1 MIVIEYKDERIIAN
15 VYGEF
20 TLADFKEFEAIVNE
34 KARLTK
40 KLDLLVDL
48 RKMLSL
54 TVDTALQDLAFRRE
68 HINDFRRIAVV
79 TNNQW
84 VAWSAWLTQIFMQ
97 AQTRVFEDE
106 KQALLWLDASLEY
119 EEKPH
124 FNTLISSEILAEHLN
139 DSDWR
144 IFDCRHQL
152 SDTTYGA
159 EAYAQGHIPGA
170 LFMHLDRDLSD
181 VPNGKNGR
189 HPLPDS
195 QVFSNL
201 LAGMGVSNDMQ
212 VIVYDDAGG
221 MIASRLWWM
230 LRWLGHDRVAVLD
243 GGIQNWQRSAH
254 PLTTEV
260 PAFPPVT
267 FVPKLRD
274 WVVSTEEVLAS
285 LPDNLLCIIDARSP
299 ERFRGENE
307 TVDPVGGRIPG
318 ARNRYYM
325 DNLNNEGLFCSASE
339 LHREFLA
346 VLSGYTPKQAVMQCG
361 SGVSA
366 CHNLLAMEIAG
377 LPGARLY
384 AGSWSEWCCDPK
396 RPIVR

>member
-1 MIVIEYKDERIIAN
+1 MIVIEHQDERIIAN

-20 TLADFKEFEAIVNE
+20 SLADFKEFEAIVNE
-34 KARLTK
+34 KAMQTD

-48 RKMLSL
+48 SKMLSL
-54 TVDTALQDLAFRRE
+54 TVDTALEDFAFRRE
-68 HINDFRRIAVV
+68 HANDFRRIAVV
-79 TNNQW
+79 THSQW

-97 AQTRVFEDE
+97 AQTRVFDDE
-106 KQALLWLDASLEY
+106 NQALIWLDSALEN
-119 EEKPH
+119 EQKPT
-124 FNTLISSEILAEHLN
+124 FNTLVSPHRLAEHLN

-144 IFDCRHQL
+144 IIDCRHQL

-159 EAYAQGHIPGA
+159 QAYARGHISGA

-181 VPNGKNGR
+181 TPDGTNGR
-189 HPLPDS
+189 HPLPDPQTFADLLGS
-195 QVFSNL
+195 MGISNE
-201 LAGMGVSNDMQ
+201 MQ
-212 VIVYDDAGG
+212 IIVYDDAGG
-221 MIASRLWWM
+221 MIAARLWWM

-243 GGIQNWQRSAH
+243 GGIQNWQRCGH

-260 PAFPPVT
+260 PAYPSAT
-267 FVPKLRD
+267 FVPQLRD

-285 LPDNLLCIIDARSP
+285 LPKNLFCIIDARSP

-318 ARNRYYM
+318 SRNRYYM
-325 DNLNNEGLFCSASE
+325 DNLNSEGLFCSAAQ
-339 LHREFLA
+339 LHREFLS

-366 CHNLLAMEIAG
+366 CHNLLAMEIGG

-384 AGSWSEWCCDPK
+384 AGSWSEWCSDPK
-396 RPIVR
+396 RPITR